1 MLSCLALGRKVPYAS
16 IFKSAVSADFTK
28 LLLSWVQCVER
39 TEDVGN
45 SYSATCKRANA
56 TKQRITESAYIA
68 HPQFFY
74 LWPQGDLDHEL
85 KLK

>member
-16 IFKSAVSADFTK
+16 IFKSAVTADFTK

-39 TEDVGN
+39 TDVDN
-45 SYSATCKRANA
+45 SYSASRKQANA
-56 TKQRITESAYIA
+56 TKERIIESAYIA
-68 HPQFFY
+68 HPQFAY

>member
-16 IFKSAVSADFTK
+16 IFKSAVTADFTK
-28 LLLSWVQCVER
+28 LLLSWVQCV
-39 TEDVGN
+39 DN
-45 SYSATCKRANA
+45 SYSASRKQANA
-56 TKQRITESAYIA
+56 TKERITESAYIA
-68 HPQFFY
+68 HPQFAY